1 MAQSERFQ
9 RAIECIDEENR
20 RDPHGIS
27 VGGVEQPREWV
38 YSTWVTEWVLKLRPE
53 APEAMLLAARSQHI
67 CRWMIPR
74 ASYEMNRA
82 GYLKWRADLK
92 KFHAA
97 RTAEILQANGYPD
110 EVIARV
116 RALNLK
122 ENLASDPECQ
132 VIEDALC
139 LVTLEH
145 QVEAMIEKTDSDKMT
160 EIIRKTWKK
169 MSASAREHAL
179 GLPVVERHGELF
191 RAAVG

>member
-160 EIIRKTWKK
+160 EIIRKTWEK